1 LHQLAALLAES
12 GLDARLDGACEQAV
26 AVPAAPRLLDDP
38 AAPGRLVVGGGAL
51 RLEPIAGTGTA
62 QAVRTAILAAAVIGS
77 AARAGGPYQDRCRGH
92 YRARLRHVCHGHVLT
107 CARLY
112 AEAFA
117 TPDWADELD
126 AMRRVLRVP
135 APAPTGLRLVAGDGA
150 PGAPVLQAA
159 PAD

>member
-1 LHQLAALLAES
+1 MAAALLSALLAES
-12 GLDARLDGACEQAV
+12 GLDARLDGACEEAV

-38 AAPGRLVVGGGAL
+38 AAPG
-51 RLEPIAGTGTA
+51 
-62 QAVRTAILAAAVIGS
+62 
-77 AARAGGPYQDRCRGH
+77 
-92 YRARLRHVCHGHVLT
+92 
-107 CARLY
+107 RLY

-135 APAPTGLRLVAGDGA
+135 APAPTGLRLVAGDGGQ
-150 PGAPVLQAA
+150 GAPVLEAA